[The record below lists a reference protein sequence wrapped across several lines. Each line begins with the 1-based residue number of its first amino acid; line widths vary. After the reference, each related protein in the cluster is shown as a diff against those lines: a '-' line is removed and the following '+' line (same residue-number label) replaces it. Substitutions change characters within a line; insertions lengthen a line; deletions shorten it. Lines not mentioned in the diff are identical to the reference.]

1 MRPAERLP
9 VGIGLDVRR
18 SLKQGNNVDI
28 ARRETKMRL
37 LVFDETTVDPLKA
50 VYDIDRAQGLAVLQ

>member
-1 MRPAERLP
+1 
-9 VGIGLDVRR
+9 
-18 SLKQGNNVDI
+18 
-28 ARRETKMRL
+28 MRL